1 MIMQHILN
9 ATEVR
14 ANFGLFIDNV
24 VRDKPQ
30 AVKRNRDIIMSFSL
44 KQIVDLLSAYKL
56 TIAYEQT
63 EVGKFVGSI
72 EQIEDIIAEGNSLE
86 ELRLE
91 LARHLIEYAHDY
103 YEDFARYSNAPNRK
117 EHVYYIL
124 RVLLEEDIENIV
136 GMLNA

>member
-1 MIMQHILN
+1 MQHILN
-9 ATEVR
+9 ATDVR

-44 KQIVDLLSAYKL
+44 KQIIDLLSAYKF
-56 TIAYEQT
+56 TIEYEQT
-63 EVGKFVGSI
+63 EEGKFVGSI
-72 EQIEDIIAEGNSLE
+72 EQIEDIVAEGNTIE

-91 LARHLIEYAHDY
+91 LARHLIDYAHDY
-103 YEDFARYSNAPNRK
+103 YADFTRYSNAPNRK
-117 EHVYYIL
+117 GHVYYIL
-124 RVLLEEDIENIV
+124 RVLLEEDIEKVV